1 MINLVKANKKL
12 SEQILDYYIRNREF
26 LAPFESKRNDNFF
39 TLSSID
45 LLLKNAIKNEKNG
58 TGVRFYITL
67 DNKVIGT
74 IAPKRKQTAI
84 ICLILYSECKGMK
97 IF

>member
-1 MINLVKANKKL
+1 LPR
-12 SEQILDYYIRNREF
+12 ILRVLEVT
-26 LAPFESKRNDNFF
+26 PFKQ
-39 TLSSID
+39 
-45 LLLKNAIKNEKNG
+45 
-58 TGVRFYITL
+58 TGLYQPCV
-67 DNKVIGT
+67 KVIGT

>member
-1 MINLVKANKKL
+1 MQHR
-12 SEQILDYYIRNREF
+12 SIR
-26 LAPFESKRNDNFF
+26 LF
-39 TLSSID
+39 TQ
-45 LLLKNAIKNEKNG
+45 
-58 TGVRFYITL
+58 TGLYQPCA
-67 DNKVIGT
+67 KVIGT